1 MTPFQV
7 LAQVPDHIPPTLPV
21 SISEASMTTVPLPP
35 SQMPLLEL
43 HKHLIQKCGE
53 IAALK
58 ERLRVHRKNDCIWRS
73 QDPRLSQGITEET
86 GEGSSMTMP
95 VLALQDAPHGSPKRR
110 IPAGKLVALR
120 KQMEVYHEE
129 ERHREL
135 QEEQELRDSLANTKC
150 DTEMTSEGSTW
161 TAQDSTEAA
170 APPVTATAPP
180 PQASDNGQR
189 SGPTNRNLT
198 ELEIALANPNL
209 HPEDKKFTESA
220 KFKNTKKMVPRNTMT
235 AR

>member
-95 VLALQDAPHGSPKRR
+95 VLALQDALCRSPKRR
-110 IPAGKLVALR
+110 IPASKLRALKKR
-120 KQMEVYHEE
+120 MQVYCEE
-129 ERHREL
+129 EHLQKL
-135 QEEQELRDSLANTKC
+135 QEEKESRDALTNTKC
-150 DTEMTSEGSTW
+150 NAETTGKGSIQT
-161 TAQDSTEAA
+161 
-170 APPVTATAPP
+170 V
-180 PQASDNGQR
+180 
-189 SGPTNRNLT
+189 
-198 ELEIALANPNL
+198 
-209 HPEDKKFTESA
+209 
-220 KFKNTKKMVPRNTMT
+220 
-235 AR
+235 